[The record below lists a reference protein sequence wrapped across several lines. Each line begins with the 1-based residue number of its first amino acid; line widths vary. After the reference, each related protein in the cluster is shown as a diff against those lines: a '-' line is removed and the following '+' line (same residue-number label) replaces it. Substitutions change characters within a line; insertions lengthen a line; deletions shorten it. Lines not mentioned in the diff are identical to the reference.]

1 MVTKNTSIDQQSLPR
16 KVMELQDA
24 VDALSDAEIAVL
36 DAVTPGTVAAS
47 KAVVVDA
54 NKDIASFRNLTATG
68 GVRTA
73 QAVTQVNDTTP
84 TKAELTTAFGDPATI
99 GRGFIGTVDDNDGN
113 TNGYLVFATDADYF
127 FLKFTKAT

>member
-1 MVTKNTSIDQQSLPR
+1 MATPVDMAGNQLIVESLYTGATAPGQAGTAVSGVSAADQTFTGQKAFTDGIRTK
-16 KVMELQDA
+16 
-24 VDALSDAEIAVL
+24 
-36 DAVTPGTVAAS
+36 
-47 KAVVVDA
+47 
-54 NKDIASFRNLTATG
+54 
-68 GVRTA
+68 

-113 TNGYLVFATDADYF
+113 TNGYLVFASDADFF